1 MGVPCLT
8 AVATQVKLSV
18 YLGYAKAVGLWT
30 ALVICLLYGG
40 QSAAA
45 IGANVWLSAWTDE
58 AAVDSQQNSTSYR
71 LGVYAALGI
80 LQGEPAEILR
90 RGASVPFLISA
101 LLGPPNHALASES
114 LSTVTTLVTP

>member
-18 YLGYAKAVGLWT
+18 YWDYAKAVGLWT

-58 AAVDSQQNSTSYR
+58 AVVDSQQSSTSYR